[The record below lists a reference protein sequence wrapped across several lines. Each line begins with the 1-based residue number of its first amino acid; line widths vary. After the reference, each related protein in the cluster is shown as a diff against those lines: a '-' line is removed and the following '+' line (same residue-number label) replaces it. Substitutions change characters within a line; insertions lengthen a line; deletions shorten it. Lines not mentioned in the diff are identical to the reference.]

1 MRVSK
6 PPGERRAELVAAA
19 RLLFDQ
25 KGVGSTRV
33 SDIVKHVGVAQ
44 GVFYYYFSSK
54 EEMVDEVVH
63 QVAGEVKQR
72 VHAIYEDTGRE
83 FAAKLAAYI
92 DVYIDV
98 IDQFLGDDE
107 TSLEALAD
115 GNWDGTITAQGVNVL
130 EASLDT
136 LVQQGVK
143 SGAITAAYPAE
154 SARVLLFG
162 LRQLAGRQLPTR
174 RQVYAIVEQG
184 LGLPPGALLAHLPP
198 AKAGKGQK

>member
-25 KGVGSTRV
+25 KGVASTRV

-63 QVAGEVKQR
+63 QVADEVKQR
-72 VHAIYEDTGRE
+72 VHAIYEDEGRA
-83 FAAKLAAYI
+83 FPAKLAAYI
-92 DVYIDV
+92 DIYIDV

-107 TSLEALAD
+107 TSLEALA
-115 GNWDGTITAQGVNVL
+115 GGKWEHTLSAQGVNVL

-136 LVQQGVK
+136 LVEQGAA
-143 SGAITAAYPAE
+143 SGHITAAYPRQ
-154 SARVLLFG
+154 SALVLLFG
-162 LRQLAGRQLPTR
+162 LRHQLL
-174 RQVYAIVEQG
+174 
-184 LGLPPGALLAHLPP
+184 LGQRL
-198 AKAGKGQK
+198 GKLE